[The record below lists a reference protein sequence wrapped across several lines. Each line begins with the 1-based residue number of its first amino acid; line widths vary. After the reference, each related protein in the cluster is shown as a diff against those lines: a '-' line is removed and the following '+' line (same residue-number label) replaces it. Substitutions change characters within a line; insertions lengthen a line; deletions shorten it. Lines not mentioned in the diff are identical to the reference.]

1 MTTGSHICKWIF
13 FAIYNFVIIEKMA
26 SYWAEKN
33 NLSGLGHDSL
43 SSIFVDKTNEETK
56 LSKLFFR

>member
-1 MTTGSHICKWIF
+1 MATVPHISKWIF
-13 FAIYNFVIIEKMA
+13 FAIFNSVIIEKMA
-26 SYWAEKN
+26 LSWAEKN